1 MITRLGPFPG
11 QKPLTSR
18 KKNAKIK
25 RIIVGITGASGA
37 LIGERL
43 VRALLDGGHEVHA
56 VLSPSGAEVF
66 REELGLELG
75 RTHAEIR
82 RNFLKHYRGA
92 KRLFISP
99 AEDFAD
105 RISSGSAKLDAMVI
119 APCSMSTVG
128 AVANGVTMNL
138 IHRAASVS
146 IKEKRPLILV
156 PRESPLSPIHL
167 KNLLYL
173 SEIGV
178 HIVPATTAFY
188 HRPKTVEDMV
198 DFTIGRVLD
207 LLKIEHQLFRR
218 WRESSAE

>member
-1 MITRLGPFPG
+1 M
-11 QKPLTSR
+11 
-18 KKNAKIK
+18 K

-37 LIGERL
+37 ILGERL
-43 VRALLDGGHEVHA
+43 IRALLKDGHEVHTVMSA
-56 VLSPSGAEVF
+56 SGATVF
-66 REELGLELG
+66 EEELGAHLG
-75 RTHAEIR
+75 RTHQEIAK
-82 RNFLKHYRGA
+82 NLLKHYENS
-92 KRLFISP
+92 KRLFVS
-99 AEDFAD
+99 AADDFAAKV
-105 RISSGSAKLDAMVI
+105 SSGSSQIDAMVI

-128 AVANGVTMNL
+128 SIANGITMNL

-188 HRPKTVEDMV
+188 HKPKTVEELV
-198 DFTIGRVLD
+198 DFTVGRVLD
-207 LLKIEHQLFRR
+207 LLKIEHHLFKR
-218 WRESSAE
+218 WREKSSAE

>member
-1 MITRLGPFPG
+1 M
-11 QKPLTSR
+11 
-18 KKNAKIK
+18 K

-37 LIGERL
+37 ILGERL
-43 VRALLDGGHEVHA
+43 VRALLAGGHEVH
-56 VLSPSGAEVF
+56 VVISPSGVTVF
-66 REELGLELG
+66 REELGVLLG
-75 RTHAEIR
+75 QTHSEIKK
-82 RNFLKHYRGA
+82 NFLKHFRGLTPQ
-92 KRLFISP
+92 KGSDPMTGKLFIAP
-99 AEDFAD
+99 ADDFAD
-105 RISSGSAKLDAMVI
+105 KVSSGSAKIDAMVI

-128 AVANGVTMNL
+128 AIAHGITMNL

-146 IKEKRPLILV
+146 IKEKRPLVLV

-188 HRPKTVEDMV
+188 HKPKTVEEMV
-198 DFTIGRVLD
+198 DFTVGRVLD
-207 LLKIEHQLFRR
+207 LLKIEHKLFRR